1 MESSDLRVFEAVLRH
16 GNMKR
21 AAEELNTVQSNI
33 TARVRALELA
43 LGLPLFERHARGVT
57 PTAAGERMRPFAR
70 QMIKLLADAEAAA
83 RDEGPPSGPLRLG
96 SLETTAALRLSP
108 LLGNFARAY
117 PAVQLAITTGTTSE
131 LVRDVAECRLD
142 GAFVAGP
149 LIHKALRQEVMFY
162 EELVLVTAPSVN
174 AIAELTMQ
182 DVVKTIVFR
191 EGCSYRQRLETVLA
205 GAGIVTAQPMIFGS
219 LDAIIACV
227 GAGAGV
233 TLLPRAVV
241 APAVAEGRVNA
252 HPLPPDQGRVETLF
266 IQRQDGYVSRAL
278 AAFIGMAHAQAS
290 PSLSN

>member
-33 TARVRALELA
+33 TARIKVLETA

-57 PTAAGERMRPFAR
+57 PTAAGERMRPFAQ
-70 QMIKLLADAEAAA
+70 QMMKLLADAAAAA
-83 RDEGPPSGPLRLG
+83 RDEGPPRGPLRLG
-96 SLETTAALRLSP
+96 SLETTTALRLSP
-108 LLGNFARAY
+108 LLGNFAVAH

-131 LVRDVAECRLD
+131 LVHAVVECRLD

-149 LIHKALRQEVMFY
+149 LTHKALRQEVMLY
-162 EELVLVTAPSVN
+162 EELVLVTAPPISSIDQL
-174 AIAELTMQ
+174 AMQ
-182 DVVKTIVFR
+182 EEVKTIVFR

-205 GAGIVTAQPMIFGS
+205 GVGIVTAQPLIFGS

-241 APAVAEGRVNA
+241 ADAMAAGRVNA
-252 HPLPPDQGRVETLF
+252 HALPPDQGRVETLF
-266 IQRQDGYVSRAL
+266 IQRREGYVSRAL
-278 AAFIGMAHAQAS
+278 AAFIGLARSQVS
-290 PSLSN
+290 PSVAS